1 MKTEISHDVWQYS
14 RSKNRHSVLF
24 YYYRIVVLF
33 FVCFSVASVLPT
45 VILSGYD
52 WNTIGVVAPLFMFF
66 FTFCFA
72 WTIKGSL
79 VESVTIDNPRQEI
92 RIVHYRLSG
101 VSSERAIPFEGF
113 RWNVL
118 FARDGNR
125 LRMYPYEGKRIVV
138 VEGRL
143 GWTYEDYSELVSAM
157 HRFEKKENKK
167 KI

>member
-72 WTIKGSL
+72 WAIKGSL

-101 VSSERAIPFEGF
+101 VSCERAIPFEGF

-125 LRMYPYEGKRIVV
+125 LRMYPCEGKRVVV

-143 GWTYEDYSELVSAM
+143 GWTYEDFAEIVNAM
-157 HRFEKKENKK
+157 HQFTKKKKNKK
-167 KI
+167 

>member
-1 MKTEISHDVWQYS
+1 MKTEISHDVWQYG
-14 RSKNRHSVLF
+14 RSKNRHSVLY

-92 RIVHYRLSG
+92 RIVHYRLSE
-101 VSSERAIPFEGF
+101 VSCERAIPFEGF
-113 RWNVL
+113 RWDVK

-125 LRMYPYEGKRIVV
+125 LRMYPCEGKRVVV
-138 VEGRL
+138 VEGWL
-143 GWTYEDYSELVSAM
+143 GWTYEDFAEIVNAM
-157 HRFEKKENKK
+157 HQFTKKKKNKK
-167 KI
+167 

>member
-72 WTIKGSL
+72 WAIKGSL

-101 VSSERAIPFEGF
+101 VSCERAIPFEGF

-125 LRMYPYEGKRIVV
+125 LRMYPCEGKRVVV

-143 GWTYEDYSELVSAM
+143 GWTYEDFAEIVNAM
-157 HRFEKKENKK
+157 HQFTKTKKNKK
-167 KI
+167 

>member
-24 YYYRIVVLF
+24 YYYRNVVLF

-92 RIVHYRLSG
+92 RIVHYRLSR
-101 VSSERAIPFEGF
+101 VSCERAIPFEGF
-113 RWNVL
+113 RWDVK

-125 LRMYPYEGKRIVV
+125 LRMYPCEGKRVVV

-157 HRFEKKENKK
+157 HRFEKKEKK